1 LEGKLRDTEEELDE
15 ELIQAQDRIQELEIQ
30 QERNAKEL
38 QALRHASSES
48 STSGQH
54 ALESARDRIRDLEE
68 ERNSSARDE
77 QQLRE
82 DIDVLEDEVRRMKT
96 VIERKEAE
104 FSADRDRWDSQRK
117 ALESQK
123 IKAEENAS
131 GVQKTLS
138 QLQEAQGTLSSRE
151 LSLQQNLQNEEQ
163 RHESEVAA
171 LRKQLEETADELS
184 LVKKELV
191 KAHNQESG
199 LREKIQDLEDEIG
212 VLQDDDLPAAK
223 YETESLRRQLRGLQQ
238 DLAKA
243 ETEQE
248 NVRAQ
253 LAAVQTGRQAS
264 SSPQG
269 IPSPQRAL
277 DKEVRDLKDQ
287 LCKVKKERQE
297 LHNQL
302 TKAQMDS
309 ADAKADLDTL
319 QLDLQ
324 THSGSRTQLQQKLQD
339 LQGKLSITKKEKQV
353 LQDSLTTATSDINAL
368 QAAVSDLEIRYEA
381 AEKQSRD
388 LRTQLQTLQREADR
402 KLQSQVSAYEHDI
415 QNLEQDLEDARVRQ
429 ENSSKASEHT
439 EQNITRLKAKI
450 ASLEKDLAIA
460 RAAQIDRDTMVEERK
475 DLHEMLKDAK
485 LRAEDLALQ
494 VLERDSRTENLATK
508 EAELRAQLK
517 RVREERATQSARA
530 DDIAKELDILQK
542 SHDQHIEELR
552 ALQALQRQVRFPKS
566 SLTASTTNVS
576 TVLPKPEDLEKA
588 EKRHAAELRG
598 LVRQIEYMGA
608 RCRREEA
615 FRQDLGYV
623 KAYFFKQVEMY
634 SEYNEAD
641 LRLVRAMGIPTND
654 VLEEEAWLQVQ
665 KSGAMV
671 ERAGGRGMRPGLRTV
686 GLMVLAS
693 VRMKRA
699 AEKWGVVRKGHD
711 GLLRK
716 LDVVRRARGAG
727 GAVGVGNGLSARK
740 ASRGVVVKG

>member
-1 LEGKLRDTEEELDE
+1 LEEKLRDTEEELDE
-15 ELIQAQDRIQELEIQ
+15 ELIQAQDRIQELEVQ

-38 QALRHASSES
+38 QALRDASNES
-48 STSGQH
+48 STSGHH
-54 ALESARDRIRDLEE
+54 ALETARDRIRELEE
-68 ERNSSARDE
+68 QRNSSARDE
-77 QQLRE
+77 QQLRK
-82 DIDVLEDEVRRMKT
+82 DVGVVEDEVRCMKA
-96 VIERKEAE
+96 EMEHKEAE
-104 FSADRDRWDSQRK
+104 FSADRDKWHSRCK

-123 IKAEENAS
+123 TKAEENAS
-131 GVQKTLS
+131 GLQMTLS
-138 QLQEAQGTLSSRE
+138 QLQEAKGTLSSRE
-151 LSLQQNLQNEEQ
+151 LQLQQVLQTEKQ
-163 RHESEVAA
+163 RHESEIAA
-171 LRKQLEETADELS
+171 VRKPLEETTAELS
-184 LVKKELV
+184 VVKKELQ
-191 KAHNQESG
+191 KAHNQESI
-199 LREKIQDLEDEIG
+199 LRGKIQDLEDEIG

-223 YETESLRRQLRGLQQ
+223 HEAESLRRQLRGLQQ

-243 ETEQE
+243 QTEQE
-248 NVRAQ
+248 NVRAE

-264 SSPQG
+264 SSPKG
-269 IPSPQRAL
+269 TPSPQRAL

-287 LCKVKKERQE
+287 LGKVKKERQE

-324 THSGSRTQLQQKLQD
+324 THSGSRTQLQQKLHD

-353 LQDSLTTATSDINAL
+353 LQDSLTTATSDINVL
-368 QAAVSDLEIRYEA
+368 QASVSDLETRYEA
-381 AEKQSRD
+381 AGKQSRD

-429 ENSSKASEHT
+429 ENLTKASEYA
-439 EQNITRLKAKI
+439 EQTIARLKTKI
-450 ASLEKDLAIA
+450 SNLEKELTTA
-460 RAAQIDRDTMVEERK
+460 RATQIEKDTRVEERK

-485 LRAEDLALQ
+485 LGAEDLALQ
-494 VLERDSRTENLATK
+494 LVERDSRIENLATK
-508 EAELRAQLK
+508 EAELRTQLK
-517 RVREERATQSARA
+517 RVREERAAQSARA
-530 DDIAKELDILQK
+530 DDIAKELEILQK
-542 SHDQHIEELR
+542 SHDQHVEELR

-588 EKRHAAELRG
+588 EKRHAGELRG
-598 LVRQIEYMGA
+598 LVKQIEYMGA

-634 SEYNEAD
+634 SVCNEAD
-641 LRLVRAMGIPTND
+641 LRLVRAMGIPTDD

-671 ERAGGRGMRPGLRTV
+671 ERGGGEGMRPGLRTV

-699 AEKWGVVRKGHD
+699 AERWGVVRKGHD

-716 LDVVRRARGAG
+716 LAVVRRERGAG
-727 GAVGVGNGLSARK
+727 GAVGFGNGLSARK
-740 ASRGVVVKG
+740 ASRGFVAKG